1 MVTAKLRGALTLTL
15 LGAAIAAL
23 PANAQAVPGGPDRG
37 FRTPI
42 AQGAASA
49 HSSISGSKLSTA
61 LRKLFRSVG
70 RSGAF
75 VLDASNNQVLFSRKA
90 GRPRI
95 LASNSKL
102 FTTSTALARFEPQ
115 NRLHTTAWSIDE
127 ISDGISQGLYVRG
140 GGDPTLSASG
150 LAKLAD
156 RVHAAGVVSVQGPLR
171 YDDSFLDQMTGIP
184 QHGITSERIG
194 TLSGLTID
202 GGAAGDPAKG
212 AAQRFRDALRRD
224 GVGIGNSVTP
234 AAVPQ
239 GAIQVAD
246 FGSPSMADLV
256 QDTNVPSNNFFAEML
271 LKDVG
276 GQFGDSGSTLAG
288 AGGTRPLPPQWST
301 CSIRCSRSTRMPRPT
316 RSSTRAACATPGWIR
331 WRSPAGAARSP
342 IGCAA
347 PPPRANAMRRRARS
361 PASARYRATAS
372 GARTM
377 RSTPSSSRC

>member
-23 PANAQAVPGGPDRG
+23 PATAQAVPGGPDRG

-42 AQGAASA
+42 AQGASSA

-202 GGAAGDPAKG
+202 GGAAGDPANG
-212 AAQRFRDALRRD
+212 AAQRFHAGGATLRLT
-224 GVGIGNSVTP
+224 GFGGQKLLHTP
-234 AAVPQ
+234 A
-239 GAIQVAD
+239 
-246 FGSPSMADLV
+246 
-256 QDTNVPSNNFFAEML
+256 
-271 LKDVG
+271 
-276 GQFGDSGSTLAG
+276 
-288 AGGTRPLPPQWST
+288 
-301 CSIRCSRSTRMPRPT
+301 PRV
-316 RSSTRAACATPGWIR
+316 RELRVELRAAG
-331 WRSPAGAARSP
+331 RSE
-342 IGCAA
+342 
-347 PPPRANAMRRRARS
+347 
-361 PASARYRATAS
+361 
-372 GARTM
+372 
-377 RSTPSSSRC
+377 